1 MEDKNKIMRSMLL
14 SPGNKCILLTSSIF
28 SSETFLKK
36 LSSFSK
42 AEKSNKQKFQKM
54 TILTYSIKGYS
65 PSFFFIIKKL
75 DYFIEIFDKNHLNRN
90 YLKEFSITLFSKN
103 FNIDDYSYLFKELIV
118 LNSNNEKFTF
128 NSNKKIIFLNSEE
141 ISEKHVDI
149 YFSKKIRIFNI
160 VKKKPKIRRKNLT
173 KKAIIMK
180 INSNGKEK
188 ELLLEN
194 SVKINSLIHISKE
207 VKKFI
212 KMKQQTTYNEVTK
225 YILNLLKGRLNNND
239 SECSITFKN
248 IQRRVYDAINVMTS
262 LKIIRKNNTILTYHK
277 YNQIKLKEEIENKK
291 NILISKYIQ
300 LLCYK
305 NLIEKNKN
313 NFSRSY
319 TVDKIELPFNLLISN
334 SKDEEISIR
343 TNNEKNK
350 LIAKFNNAK
359 FNTFSQI
366 SKELIFNQ
374 YNQSKNNFN
383 INNIINNYNNNEKLN
398 ECQNYIKEN
407 KLCEKYF
414 SDLINIK
421 EKSKEIKKEN
431 MHLFE
436 TDFSNYMNN
445 VTLNSTKFKNED
457 NETYYE
463 INDNNFPISN
473 CSDKNTVFL

>member
-1 MEDKNKIMRSMLL
+1 
-14 SPGNKCILLTSSIF
+14 
-28 SSETFLKK
+28 
-36 LSSFSK
+36 
-42 AEKSNKQKFQKM
+42 
-54 TILTYSIKGYS
+54 
-65 PSFFFIIKKL
+65 
-75 DYFIEIFDKNHLNRN
+75 
-90 YLKEFSITLFSKN
+90 
-103 FNIDDYSYLFKELIV
+103 
-118 LNSNNEKFTF
+118 
-128 NSNKKIIFLNSEE
+128 
-141 ISEKHVDI
+141 
-149 YFSKKIRIFNI
+149 
-160 VKKKPKIRRKNLT
+160 
-173 KKAIIMK
+173 
-180 INSNGKEK
+180 
-188 ELLLEN
+188 
-194 SVKINSLIHISKE
+194 
-207 VKKFI
+207 
-212 KMKQQTTYNEVTK
+212 
-225 YILNLLKGRLNNND
+225 
-239 SECSITFKN
+239 
-248 IQRRVYDAINVMTS
+248 MTS

-319 TVDKIELPFNLLISN
+319 TFDKIELPFNLLISN

>member
-54 TILTYSIKGYS
+54 TILTYLIEGYS
-65 PSFFFIIKKL
+65 PSIFFIIKKL
-75 DYFIEIFDKNHLNRN
+75 DYFLGIFDKNHLNRN

-118 LNSNNEKFTF
+118 LNSINENFIF
-128 NSNKKIIFLNSEE
+128 NSNKKIIFLNSAE
-141 ISEKHVDI
+141 ISERHIEI
-149 YFSKKIRIFNI
+149 YFTKKLRIFNI
-160 VKKKPKIRRKNLT
+160 VKKKQKIRRNNLT
-173 KKAIIMK
+173 KKTIIMK
-180 INSNGKEK
+180 INSNNKEK
-188 ELLLEN
+188 ELLFEN

-212 KMKQQTTYNEVTK
+212 EMKQQTTYNEVTK
-225 YILNLLKGRLNNND
+225 YILNLLKGRLNNN
-239 SECSITFKN
+239 ENEYSINFKN

-262 LKIIRKNNTILTYHK
+262 LKIIRKNNMILTYHK
-277 YNQIKLKEEIENKK
+277 YNEFKLKEEIENKR
-291 NILISKYIQ
+291 NILISKFIQ
-300 LLCYK
+300 LQCYK

-319 TVDKIELPFNLLISN
+319 SIDKIELPFNLLISN

-343 TNNEKNK
+343 TNTEKNK
-350 LIAKFNNAK
+350 LIAKYNNAK
-359 FNTFSQI
+359 FITFSQI
-366 SKELIFNQ
+366 SKELIFNEF
-374 YNQSKNNFN
+374 NESNNNSNFN
-383 INNIINNYNNNEKLN
+383 NNNYYNNNETLW
-398 ECQNYIKEN
+398 ECQNYIQKN
-407 KLCEKYF
+407 KLYEKYF
-414 SDLINIK
+414 SDFTNSK
-421 EKSKEIKKEN
+421 EKNKEFKKEN

-436 TDFSNYMNN
+436 TDFSNYINN
-445 VTLNSTKFKNED
+445 VTLNSTIIKNED

-463 INDNNFPISN
+463 LNDNNFPILN